1 LVVSERM
8 RSAIQSS
15 NFANI
20 TYISFSATGGSC
32 GLARTAKQQVNR
44 REHRFGHP
52 QADARW

>member
-1 LVVSERM
+1 M